1 MLHGEKVHLSW
12 LCTTPGNALF
22 QFASALLAGRKQ
34 RMMSEELIYQCRS
47 DQPMFLVMFFSDIP
61 SLRDKR
67 LSINKVTLL
76 HHVILIFRKM
86 PHVEM

>member
-1 MLHGEKVHLSW
+1 
-12 LCTTPGNALF
+12 
-22 QFASALLAGRKQ
+22 
-34 RMMSEELIYQCRS
+34 MMSEELIYQCRS
-47 DQPMFLVMFFSDIP
+47 DQPMFLVMSFSDIP